1 VVRRAKLR
9 ENGQSDSGAGGMW
22 QERLSEF
29 VTLFIV
35 VNPIS
40 ALPMFLALTAGF
52 DTATQRRVAV
62 TAVLTSFGVLLLFII
77 AGGFLLE
84 KMGIS
89 LRSFQIAGG
98 IILFLVALDMVR
110 GSNYA
115 PASGGSSDGDHA
127 TAVAIYPLAIPK
139 IAGPGTM
146 LTVVLLTD
154 DHRFDFVQ
162 LSLTTSVLAIVLAI
176 TLAVLLLAAP
186 VSRLIGNAGISIMSR
201 VMGMILVALAVHT
214 VLSAFAGWLG
224 LPKR

>member
-1 VVRRAKLR
+1 
-9 ENGQSDSGAGGMW
+9 MW

-52 DTATQRRVAV
+52 DAAQQRRVAV
-62 TAVLTSFGVLLLFII
+62 TAVLTAFGVLLLFIV

-115 PASGGSSDGDHA
+115 PPSGGSGDQA

-224 LPKR
+224 LPKL